1 MLFKVEILKENT
13 DSMQTVELEE
23 LLCGWGIGGT
33 GSIWDNKDASPD
45 GDVLFNMLRSHFLI
59 GIPEQAPDVL
69 SDIWKS
75 IDLGQIEYEE
85 AQNRLTQLFN
95 WINDCHIS
103 KPRWDD

>member
-45 GDVLFNMLRSHFLI
+45 GDVLFNMLRSHFFI

-69 SDIWKS
+69 LSIWES
-75 IDLGQIEYEE
+75 IDSGKIDYEE
-85 AQNRLTQLFN
+85 AEARLTQLFN

>member
-1 MLFKVEILKENT
+1 MLFKVNVLKEST
-13 DSMQTVELEE
+13 DSLLTVELEE
-23 LLCGWGIGGT
+23 LLDGWGIGGT

-45 GDVLFNMLRSHFLI
+45 GDVLFDMLRSQFFI

-75 IDLGQIEYEE
+75 IDSGQIEYEE

>member
-1 MLFKVEILKENT
+1 MLFKVNVLKEST
-13 DSMQTVELEE
+13 DSLQTVELEE
-23 LLCGWGIGGT
+23 FFGGWGIGGT
-33 GSIWDNKDASPD
+33 GSIWDNKDASPE
-45 GDVLFNMLRSHFLI
+45 GDVLFDMLRSQFFI

>member
-1 MLFKVEILKENT
+1 MLFKIEVLKANI
-13 DSMQTVELEE
+13 DSKQAVDLEHM
-23 LLCGWGIGGT
+23 LCGWGIGGT
-33 GSIWDNKDASPD
+33 GTIWDNKDTGAD
-45 GDVLFNMLRSHFLI
+45 GEMLFDMLRSQFFI

-85 AQNRLTQLFN
+85 AQNRLTQLTN